1 MAELEYF
8 EKSFMEEAYPDEK
21 FREALGIVSANSRGR
36 IWLIGGFLYKTLIK
50 ARHGTDVPN
59 KDFDFI
65 VERARG
71 KLDLP
76 GGWTTRTNRF
86 GNPELSSKDNLVDLI
101 PLDNLLYLR
110 RKRMEPSISNY
121 LASVNFSVFA
131 LAFDMRE
138 ERIIEGGGVSA
149 LEEKVVRVH
158 NLEAAKMSAEIYNTS
173 INEMLRIRAE
183 ELGFT
188 AEFI

>member
-1 MAELEYF
+1 MAELEYL
-8 EKSFMEEAYPDEK
+8 EESFIDEAYPNER
-21 FREALGIVSANSRGR
+21 FREALGIVNANSRGK

-50 ARHGTDVPN
+50 KIYGTDIPY

-65 VERARG
+65 VERGRG
-71 KLDLP
+71 KLELP
-76 GGWTTRTNRF
+76 EGWSYRINRF
-86 GNPELSSKDNLVDLI
+86 GNPELSSEDNCVDLI
-101 PLDNLLYLR
+101 PLENILYLR
-110 RKRMEPSISNY
+110 KKGIKPSMDNL

-131 LAFDMRE
+131 LAFDLRE
-138 ERIIEGGGVSA
+138 EKVIDGGGVSA

-158 NLEAAKMSAEIYNTS
+158 NLEAAMLSAEIYRTP

-188 AEFI
+188 AEFV

>member
-8 EKSFMEEAYPDEK
+8 EKSFMGEAYSNER
-21 FREALGIVSANSRGR
+21 FREALSVVSANSRGR

-50 ARHGTDVPN
+50 ARHGTDIPS

-71 KLDLP
+71 KLNLP
-76 GGWTTRTNRF
+76 EGWTARTNRF
-86 GNPELSSKDNLVDLI
+86 GNPELSSKDNMVDLI

-110 RKRMEPSISNY
+110 KNKMEPSISNY

-138 ERIIEGGGVSA
+138 EKIIEGGGVSA

-158 NLEAAKMSAEIYNTS
+158 NLEAANISADMYNTL

-183 ELGFT
+183 ELRFT